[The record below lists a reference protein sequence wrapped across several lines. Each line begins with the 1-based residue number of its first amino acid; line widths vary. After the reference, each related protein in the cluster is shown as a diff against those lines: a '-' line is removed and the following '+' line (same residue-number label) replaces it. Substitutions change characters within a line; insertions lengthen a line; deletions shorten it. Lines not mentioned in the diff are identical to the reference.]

1 VLSQIRK
8 EAAMNRSFLLGAAV
22 AVGAVML
29 VPGVAG
35 ALGRA
40 GRPLVRAGMRTGA
53 TAYDEFRKAGAEAFE
68 HMEDIVAEV
77 REEMEAERAAAE
89 AETAADAETGPE
101 DDVRSV

>member
-1 VLSQIRK
+1 
-8 EAAMNRSFLLGAAV
+8 MNRNFLLGAAV

-40 GRPLVRAGMRTGA
+40 GKPLLRAAMRTGSVG
-53 TAYDEFRKAGAEAFE
+53 YDEFRKAGAETYE
-68 HMEDIVAEV
+68 HMEDIAAEI

-89 AETAADAETGPE
+89 AEAEAAAADADPDAAPTNGHAG
-101 DDVRSV
+101 